1 MRVRERERQTETD
14 RQTERQRELFK
25 KVVSNIVVN
34 SRKFSTS
41 NSTVLKSAEPKDPF
55 MCT

>member
-25 KVVSNIVVN
+25 KAVSNIVVN

>member
-1 MRVRERERQTETD
+1 MRVRERETD
-14 RQTERQRELFK
+14 RERQTERQRELFK